1 MTTRKSFPVYLSWAG
16 PIEMLSIEEKAQL
29 LDNLMLY
36 YQGEEPVLNTPM
48 LTMFWKS
55 IEHFL
60 KNSDTAYK
68 NKVEGGKTAV
78 INRERNRK
86 LKSGIAIETTAP
98 HDTAIQDTT
107 PQINLRNRVSKDK
120 DKVKV
125 KDEDK
130 ENDKVEANDEVKYNV
145 NANVKSSSV
154 PYSVSGSGKINYAP
168 RFIDAFWD
176 ED

>member
-29 LDNLMLY
+29 LDNLMMY

-60 KNSDTAYK
+60 KESDTAYK
-68 NKVEGGKTAV
+68 NKVDGGKKAV
-78 INRERNRK
+78 ENRERNRK
-86 LKSGIAIETTAP
+86 LKN
-98 HDTAIQDTT
+98 DTANLITVLHGTANQDTV
-107 PQINLRNRVSKDK
+107 PQIDLRDRVSKDK
-120 DKVKV
+120 DKGKV

-130 ENDKVEANDEVKYNV
+130 DKDKVNVNDEVKYNV
-145 NANVKSSSV
+145 NVKTHNSS
-154 PYSVSGSGKINYAP
+154 
-168 RFIDAFWD
+168 FIPKVYKPTMSAFD
-176 ED
+176 EMFNDI

>member
-1 MTTRKSFPVYLSWAG
+1 MTTRKSFPVYLSWVG

-36 YQGEEPVLNTPM
+36 YQGKQPELNTPM

-60 KNSDTAYK
+60 KDSDTAYK

-86 LKSGIAIETTAP
+86 LKNDTVNEIAVP
-98 HDTAIQDTT
+98 HITVIQDTT
-107 PQINLRNRVSKDK
+107 PQIDLRNRVSKDK
-120 DKVKV
+120 DKGKV

-130 ENDKVEANDEVKYNV
+130 ANDEVKYNV
-145 NANVKSSSV
+145 NANVKTHNTSSIPGV
-154 PYSVSGSGKINYAP
+154 YKLPINV
-168 RFIDAFWD
+168 FD
-176 ED
+176 EMFNDI

>member
-36 YQGEEPVLNTPM
+36 YQGEKPELNTPM

-60 KNSDTAYK
+60 KDSDTAYK

-86 LKSGIAIETTAP
+86 VKYDTVNEIAVP
-98 HDTAIQDTT
+98 HDIVIQDAI
-107 PQINLRNRVSKDK
+107 PQIDLRNRVSKDK
-120 DKVKV
+120 DKGKV

-130 ENDKVEANDEVKYNV
+130 ANVNDEVKYNV
-145 NANVKSSSV
+145 NANVKTHNTSSIPGV
-154 PYSVSGSGKINYAP
+154 YKLPINV
-168 RFIDAFWD
+168 FD
-176 ED
+176 EMFNDI